1 MSNTPLRCRITK
13 GKLIIEIGLDTLKD
27 AVECCPIFYDDKS
40 RKEPPYINVLDSTQ
54 LAKDIAR
61 SLTSEEEDGSSPLTN
76 LLDDAIAD
84 AFYDGSIAFGP

>member
-1 MSNTPLRCRITK
+1 MLNTPLRCRITK
-13 GKLIIEIGLDTLKD
+13 NKLIIEIGLDVLKD
-27 AVECCPIFYDDKS
+27 AAECCPIFYDDES
-40 RKEPPYINVLDSTQ
+40 RKEPPYIKVLDSTE
-54 LAKDIAR
+54 LANDIAR